1 LPRRTTV
8 VRVTQTPPAR
18 DDPPVPASLPP
29 PQTMALDVGLV
40 RDLGPTFREIRLQGA
55 ALYGFRFAPGQD
67 LMLRLPWGNGEL
79 VSRRYTFRRADPVA
93 GTADLNVVMHGDGP
107 APRWAQSVRPG
118 QTLQEAVGPRG
129 KITLDAAAEWH
140 LFIGDETYV
149 PGTLA
154 MLEALT
160 PEALAGAVLEVPDA
174 ADEQPFA
181 SQPSKEIRW
190 LHRHAAAPGD
200 PRRLVEALRGWHSPP
215 GRGHVYIAAELR
227 VALALRDELLAQGFP
242 RNQISAKGYWSR
254 ERANAI
260 RGEPDDLT

>member
-1 LPRRTTV
+1 MTLE
-8 VRVTQTPPAR
+8 
-18 DDPPVPASLPP
+18 
-29 PQTMALDVGLV
+29 VGQL

-55 ALYGFRFAPGQD
+55 ALHGFRFAPGQD
-67 LMLRLPWGNGEL
+67 LMLRLPRGNGEV

-107 APRWAQSVRPG
+107 AARWARSVRPG
-118 QTLQEAVGPRG
+118 QTLREAVGPRG

-140 LFIGDETYV
+140 LFLGDETYV

-160 PEALAGAVLEVPDA
+160 PDALASAVLEIPEA

-181 SQPSKEIRW
+181 RQPSQEIRW
-190 LHRHAAAPGD
+190 LHRHGAAPGD
-200 PRRLVEALRGWHSPP
+200 PRRLFEALRDRPFPP

-227 VALALRDELLAQGFP
+227 VALALRDDLLAQGFP

-254 ERANAI
+254 ERANAS
-260 RGEPDDLT
+260 RGEPDDPT